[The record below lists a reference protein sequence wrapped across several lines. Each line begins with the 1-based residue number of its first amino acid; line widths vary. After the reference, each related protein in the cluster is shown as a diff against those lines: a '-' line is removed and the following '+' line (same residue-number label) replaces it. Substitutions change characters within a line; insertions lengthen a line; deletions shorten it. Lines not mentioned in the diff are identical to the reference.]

1 MLFLVKAC
9 DTSEVSRAP
18 GVAYLSFFPCPG
30 SFDTHRWNDNLK
42 HATSTSHRA
51 MSPGAADCWK
61 DKVKPATSTSV
72 FSSQAKNMRCSW
84 RGWRGPGAGLREMAP
99 WAAAAHLSPWETDAC
114 HGPKSVFSCVSL
126 GLSTDLVAR
135 QVPFWLLQVPRCR
148 GGWFACLPGGLL

>member
-42 HATSTSHRA
+42 HATSTPHRA

-84 RGWRGPGAGLREMAP
+84 RGWRGPGAGLGEMAHLSETVP
-99 WAAAAHLSPWETDAC
+99 WAAAAHLGTWKTDVC
-114 HGPKSVFSCVSL
+114 HVLKSGFSCLSL
-126 GLSTDLVAR
+126 DLKAELVTHRIPFLSVCGHQLLVGMD
-135 QVPFWLLQVPRCR
+135 C
-148 GGWFACLPGGLL
+148 